1 MIQFTRPSFLNCFTH
16 RCIRDIPNY
25 HETINFVNTLSHLY
39 VNEARIHRHGTRA
52 HMHAHMRAHIVVTT
66 IVTIHAHHTL
76 PSRTRKRLDSR
87 FCITFFIGQTM
98 QSNGIPIHGHRVALI
113 ELFQLATHFLFPPS
127 CSFDPRH
134 FIFFLFLFF
143 LARWKRHVRAHVYA
157 YAVLKV
163 DIIFDGKFE
172 GFKALF
178 LEKKYCQSK
187 IKDSVF

>member
-113 ELFQLATHFLFPPS
+113 ELFQLATHFLFPPLLLIRS
-127 CSFDPRH
+127 SSLYFFSFS
-134 FIFFLFLFF
+134 FLFGAMKATC
-143 LARWKRHVRAHVYA
+143 ARTRIR
-157 YAVLKV
+157 
-163 DIIFDGKFE
+163 IRCFE
-172 GFKALF
+172 SG
-178 LEKKYCQSK
+178 YY
-187 IKDSVF
+187 I